1 MPDLEEAFAV
11 EFHHPAAPRQVAVV
25 PEHAPGVEPDMR
37 TVGQYVLALVVGRGD
52 DVGFDLRAQ
61 VILHHDVVRS
71 GGQQHDGGRGCDVAP
86 DAADAEPLAAAHRL
100 VEPFEFA
107 FTASRLFGPESV
119 PVVFQRPLLFI
130 ARGGVAQPLREALL
144 HLPGHVAAE
153 EGFDNG
159 FYSIYRHND
168 LSRFTNKTVHAAITH
183 ARKVKKVFRRKT
195 GSA

>member
-100 VEPFEFA
+100 VKPFEFA

-130 ARGGVAQPLREALL
+130 ARGGVARPTPRSVRTSPGMSLPRKVSIMVFIRFTDITIFPVSPIRRFTRPLRTPE
-144 HLPGHVAAE
+144 
-153 EGFDNG
+153 
-159 FYSIYRHND
+159 R
-168 LSRFTNKTVHAAITH
+168 
-183 ARKVKKVFRRKT
+183 
-195 GSA
+195 